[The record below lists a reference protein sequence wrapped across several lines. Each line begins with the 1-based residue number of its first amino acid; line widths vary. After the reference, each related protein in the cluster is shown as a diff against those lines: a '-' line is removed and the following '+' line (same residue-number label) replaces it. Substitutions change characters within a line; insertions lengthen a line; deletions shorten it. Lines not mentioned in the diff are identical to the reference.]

1 LFSAANRDPLLR
13 GKKVWAGGGGACIE
27 IGCEMCSKLM
37 ERRLN
42 RANCQMEFCSMKAL
56 SLGVLLSVIT
66 LSSAHAQRS
75 PETLPPLTVD
85 CYQSFAAKA
94 PLPELSSKEIVIDG
108 GNLDTPLIRYRLQ
121 VADKRT
127 LKIIKDPD
135 RPAYRTEH
143 GKSVWEIK
151 RDFTSTHRVV
161 GWREELPGR
170 TVRLFTFDFEDLLL
184 STIDVSPARAIAAGV
199 ELHVMRCSKSI

>member
-1 LFSAANRDPLLR
+1 MKTFRLAFLL
-13 GKKVWAGGGGACIE
+13 VIT
-27 IGCEMCSKLM
+27 
-37 ERRLN
+37 
-42 RANCQMEFCSMKAL
+42 AL
-56 SLGVLLSVIT
+56 SG
-66 LSSAHAQRS
+66 AQAQRS
-75 PETLPPLTVD
+75 PETLPLVTVD
-85 CYQSFAAKA
+85 CYQSFAAKTL
-94 PLPELSSKEIVIDG
+94 LPEFPSKDMAIDG

-151 RDFTSTHRVV
+151 RDFTSLHRIV
-161 GWREELPGR
+161 GWREELPGGL
-170 TVRLFTFDFEDLLL
+170 VRIFTFDFEDLLL
-184 STIDVSPARAIAAGV
+184 STVDISPARSTAAGV